1 MSNTYNDLPPYSA
14 RKLQRLH
21 EEMFGDL
28 LAAITRVIG
37 PIEDDQAEKVVGAI
51 LGPLRLVP
59 PPPEDY
65 ASLCGRSYFSEEGEW
80 HFCDKRHDD
89 PNACGDPHVHRS
101 LAGEEWYDDQD
112 DPRSFEPPR
121 EGIT

>member
-1 MSNTYNDLPPYSA
+1 MGAYKDLPAYQA

-21 EEMFGDL
+21 GELFSDL
-28 LAAITRVIG
+28 LAGITRVIG
-37 PIEDDQAEKVVGAI
+37 PIEDDQAEKVVGAV

-65 ASLCGRSYFSEEGEW
+65 HSCCGHGYFNEEGEW
-80 HFCDKRHDD
+80 HFCDKRHGD
-89 PNACGDPHVHRS
+89 PDACGDPHVHRS

-112 DPRSFEPPR
+112 DPRSFEPSPER
-121 EGIT
+121 S